1 MRLLTTFLALFLMSQ
16 MSFGQNQDSL
26 VLASNSD
33 SSSIEGIPVILNLDT
48 LFFFYG
54 NLGPFTAEERARAV
68 EKRLRLLRTIDAFDP
83 GNLSAVASGVNYDIR
98 YEQFTVLT
106 VTIADSR
113 GRGLSVEQTAEEH
126 VQIIKLSL
134 SNDSRQRGVLAIVKI
149 VGSILL
155 VILVVWGLIW
165 LINKGFRKIFVIAE
179 AKSDY
184 FEKKFKLNK
193 YKLITVDRQ
202 KSIIMGTVKL
212 GKILVI
218 FLVLYLALPVMF
230 SVLPF
235 AGDLTEK
242 LIGYV
247 TYPLKTGALAML
259 AYIPSLVTI
268 IVVVYVMRLFVNVMR
283 SLSREVAMGK
293 IELKGFYPDWAMPTF
308 NLIQFVVY
316 MFTFVLIFPLL
327 PGSGSDVFAGVSV
340 FLGLLISLGSQSAIS
355 NIISG
360 LVITYMRAFNIG
372 DRVKIG
378 NTVGDVVERSMLVT
392 KVRTVKNE
400 DVTIPNSNIMTSHT
414 INYTSAQ
421 QDTGLILHTTVTIG
435 YDVPWREVRALLIDA
450 ALKTVKIKAEPAP
463 FVLQTSLDDFYVSY
477 QLNAYTMH
485 SASAAAIYSDLHSNI
500 QDTFATAN
508 VEIMSPHYRVNRQT
522 MESTIPSEGVEESRS
537 EGDEESRSEGD
548 EESEN

>member
-1 MRLLTTFLALFLMSQ
+1 MCQT
-16 MSFGQNQDSL
+16 SFGQNRDTTDRTLTVDTTSVRGVP
-26 VLASNSD
+26 VL
-33 SSSIEGIPVILNLDT
+33 LNLDT
-48 LFFFYG
+48 LFLVYG
-54 NLGPFTAEERARAV
+54 NLGPFTSAERARAV
-68 EKRLRLLRTIDAFDP
+68 ERRLKELRLAKDFDP
-83 GNLSAVASGVNYDIR
+83 ANLAAKVSGANYDVLYNQI
-98 YEQFTVLT
+98 TVLS
-106 VTIADSR
+106 VTSADALA
-113 GRGLSVEQTAEEH
+113 RGLTVEQTAEEH
-126 VQIIKLSL
+126 VQILKLSL
-134 SNDSRQRGVLAIVKI
+134 SNDFREQGIWAIVKTT
-149 VGSILL
+149 GSILL
-155 VILVVWGLIW
+155 VILVVWVLIW
-165 LINKGFRKIFVIAE
+165 LINKFFKKLFVIAE
-179 AKSDY
+179 KKSDY
-184 FEKKFKLNK
+184 FEKKFKLDQ

-202 KSIIMGTVKL
+202 KSMITGTVRL

-230 SVLPF
+230 SVVPF

-247 TYPLKTGALAML
+247 TYPLKTGALAIV

-268 IVVVYVMRLFVNVMR
+268 IVVVYVMKVLVNVMR
-283 SLSREVAMGK
+283 SLSREVASGK
-293 IELKGFYPDWAMPTF
+293 IELKGFYPDWSMPTF
-308 NLIQFVVY
+308 NLIRFVVY

-372 DRVKIG
+372 DRVRIG
-378 NTVGDVVERSMLVT
+378 DTVGDVVERSMLVT

-421 QDTGLILHTTVTIG
+421 HDTGLILHTTVTIG
-435 YDVPWREVRALLIDA
+435 YDVPWREVRALLIDS
-450 ALKTVKIKAEPAP
+450 ALKTPKIKAEPAP
-463 FVLQTSLDDFYVSY
+463 FVLQTSLDDYYVSY

-485 SASAAAIYSDLHSNI
+485 SAASAAIYSDLHSNI
-500 QDTFATAN
+500 QDIFAKAN

-522 MESTIPSEGVEESRS
+522 METTIPSGEVEELRSEGVEE
-537 EGDEESRSEGD
+537 
-548 EESEN
+548 